1 MNTTQTLSDEILC
14 AYLDGE
20 LDEPERIW
28 VEQELESDNALRKNL
43 HRLGQ
48 LRGQIRDAYTDLEA
62 PTHRPVQFKEET
74 LFSQSRFAVAASII
88 FMIGLTAGWIGGGQ
102 YNTEPSLLGIAQTVS
117 VNRPDQLDDD
127 DFRLVLHITTNDSYK
142 LNNVLNEAE
151 RLLSKHSEQGNKVS
165 LTLLTNGKGLDLVR
179 IGTSKFAERIKNL
192 QARYDNLSLKACQ
205 LALKRLKIEKGINA
219 NLLPGVEV
227 IPSAMS
233 EIIQKQHEGWT
244 YIKI

>member
-1 MNTTQTLSDEILC
+1 MSTNHSLSDEILC

-28 VEQELESDNALRKNL
+28 VEQELESDSSLRQRL

-48 LRGQIRDAYTDLEA
+48 LRVQIRDAYAELEA
-62 PTHRPVQFKEET
+62 PAHKPVHVQEKTPF
-74 LFSQSRFAVAASII
+74 LQARVAVAATVI

-102 YNTEPSLLGIAQTVS
+102 YNAEPGLLGIAQTVS
-117 VNRPDQLDDD
+117 VNRTDQLEDD

-151 RLLSKHSEQGNKVS
+151 KLLSKHSEQGNKVS

-179 IGTSKFAERIKNL
+179 TDTSQFAERIKNL
-192 QARYDNLSLKACQ
+192 QTRYGNLNLQACQ
-205 LALKRLKIEKGINA
+205 LALKRLKIEQGINA
-219 NLLPGVEV
+219 RLLPGVEV
-227 IPSAMS
+227 IPSAMG

>member
-1 MNTTQTLSDEILC
+1 MNTMHTVSDETLC

-28 VEQELESDNALRKNL
+28 VEQGLESDKTL
-43 HRLGQ
+43 HPRLQKLGQ
-48 LRGQIRDAYTDLEA
+48 LRGQIRDAYAELEA
-62 PTHRPVQFKEET
+62 PVHKQQKAPLLQARI
-74 LFSQSRFAVAASII
+74 AVAAMLV
-88 FMIGLTAGWIGGGQ
+88 FLIGLTAGWIGGGQ
-102 YNTEPSLLGIAQTVS
+102 YNTEPGILGIAQTVS
-117 VNRPDQLDDD
+117 VNRADQLDDD
-127 DFRLVLHITTNDSYK
+127 DFRLVLHITTNDAYK

-151 RLLSKHSEQGNKVS
+151 KLLSKHSEQGNKVI

-179 IGTSKFAERIKNL
+179 TGTSQFADRIKDL
-192 QARYDNLSLKACQ
+192 QARYENLSLQACE

-219 NLLPGVEV
+219 TLLPGVKV
-227 IPSAMS
+227 IPSAMG